1 MMNTYVNRFSFA
13 LNDRKDE
20 VTIVFAQDAPQF
32 ASNGAIEKV
41 DYEPVANLVM
51 SQHMASELAK
61 KLLKALNG
69 DDTAL
74 IETPVQ

>member
-13 LNDRKDE
+13 LNDRKRRSYHRIRTGCTSVCIQWRHRE
-20 VTIVFAQDAPQF
+20 
-32 ASNGAIEKV
+32 V

-51 SQHMASELAK
+51 SQHIASELAK
-61 KLLKALNG
+61 KLLEALNG